1 MIFMRTQIV
10 AAGQGS
16 YLAARCEKK
25 FLILVA
31 LSLFT
36 SSILIGQETPTPAVE
51 TPTPTVETEA
61 EKEVSVATQRELVRK
76 QEAVFRATQSLLEGP
91 LLEEAGDYLKAKQ
104 VYAAALGLITPSPS
118 TQKAYDQAVQGLV
131 RVNGVLIEQA
141 KAKGDREAIE
151 TLLKNSLTYDPQNKK
166 LQEQMAKVQESKS
179 TPTDTSFLGNPAM
192 NPNFVKQV
200 DTVQSLF
207 EQAEQYRRTGQYD
220 EAETKLKKIVAIDP
234 YNQAAQKQ
242 LAKVLKE
249 KMAYAEVA
257 RRETRARRLREV
269 EEKWAQPIKRESAE
283 TVAPVAVG
291 PITRSNQ
298 FQINQKLKSIVFPA
312 VDFSSANLQDVVNF
326 LNARTR
332 DLDLPDKQGINFI
345 PRPEAIAAA
354 KPITLNLKNVPL
366 GEALR
371 YLTTLAGVKYKVDQA
386 GIFLVPLQE
395 VTDVLVRRSFP
406 VPPSFFPVT
415 ASAGAGAGAGD
426 GGVSLRRTP
435 SAASAV
441 SSSGTSNVTE
451 QLKERGVQFTAQ
463 GAAAIYLASQGLLQ
477 VVNTQE
483 QIDLI
488 EELVNAESGQT
499 LLVDVEAKLV
509 EINQQDLND
518 LTANT
523 SFNIINTLTPAQ
535 LLQAP
540 QYTSALRGSSGF
552 STSNLDSLLG
562 FSSTPVSS
570 RFELTGMLDGRV
582 YSMVL
587 TALSQ
592 KSSTDLLS
600 SPSVRVRS
608 GERATINISRTF
620 FYPETFREPELVQLQ
635 TPGGGGTTTTV
646 TPTPPAAIPAF
657 PESFAKEEVGVIL
670 NVQPTVGG
678 DNRTIDLSLVPEV
691 TDFEGFINY
700 GSPITIPNSAGTQFT
715 LTDNYIPQPVFN
727 VRRVTTKVFVRDGY
741 TVMLGGIIRED
752 VQTITDK
759 VPLLGDLPVVGRLF
773 QSKADKRIK
782 KNLLIFVSAKIMRP
796 DGELFNAPVVAPVGT
811 SVSSR

>member
-1 MIFMRTQIV
+1 MTFMRALIIAQDRGTLSTV
-10 AAGQGS
+10 RRGKR
-16 YLAARCEKK
+16 YLIAIAVSLLTASS
-25 FLILVA
+25 LIA
-31 LSLFT
+31 
-36 SSILIGQETPTPAVE
+36 QENA
-51 TPTPTVETEA
+51 TPTVETEA
-61 EKEVSVATQRELVRK
+61 TSEASVATQREIVRK
-76 QEAVFRATQSLLEGP
+76 EEAIFRATQSLLEG
-91 LLEEAGDYLKAKQ
+91 LVLEEAGAYAKAKQ
-104 VYAAALGLITPSPS
+104 IYAAALGSITPSPG

-131 RVNGVLIEQA
+131 RVNNVLIEQA
-141 KAKGDREAIE
+141 KAQGDRDAIE
-151 TLLKNSLTYDPQNKK
+151 ALLKNSLTYDPQNKS
-166 LQEQMAKVQESKS
+166 LQEQMAKLEESKRK
-179 TPTDTSFLGNPAM
+179 PTDTTYFGNPGM
-192 NPNFVKQV
+192 NSSFVKQV
-200 DTVQSLF
+200 ETVQSLF
-207 EQAEQYRRTGQYD
+207 EQAEQFRRTGQYE
-220 EAETKLKKIVAIDP
+220 EAEARLKKIIAIDP

-242 LAKVLKE
+242 LAKILKE
-249 KMAYAEVA
+249 KMAYVEIA
-257 RRETRARRLREV
+257 RRESRAQKLLEI

-283 TVAPVAVG
+283 TVTNVATR

-298 FQINQKLKSIVFPA
+298 FQINQKLKSIILPS
-312 VDFSSANLQDVVNF
+312 VDFSDASLQDVVNF

-345 PRPEAIAAA
+345 PRPEAIISS
-354 KPITLNLKNVPL
+354 KSINLNLKNIPL

-371 YLTTLAGVKYKVDQA
+371 YITALAGVKYKIDQA
-386 GIFLVPLQE
+386 GVFFVPLQE

-406 VPPSFFPVT
+406 VPPGFFPVT
-415 ASAGAGAGAGD
+415 APGGAGAAAGD
-426 GGVSLRRTP
+426 RGVSLRRTP
-435 SAASAV
+435 AAASAV
-441 SSSGTSNVTE
+441 STSGTSNVTG

-463 GAAAIYLASQGLLQ
+463 GASAIYLAAQGVLQ
-477 VVNTQE
+477 VLNTQE

-552 STSNLDSLLG
+552 TNNNLDSLLG
-562 FSSTPVSS
+562 FSSNPVSS

-600 SPSVRVRS
+600 SPSIRVRS
-608 GERATINISRTF
+608 GEKATINISRTF
-620 FYPETFREPELVQLQ
+620 FYPETFREPELV
-635 TPGGGGTTTTV
+635 TTGSSTGTTTTV
-646 TPTPPAAIPAF
+646 SVPNPPAAIPAF
-657 PESFAKEEVGVIL
+657 PESFAKEEIGVIL
-670 NVQPTVGG
+670 NVYPTVGG

-700 GSPITIPNSAGTQFT
+700 GSPITVPNAAGTPFII
-715 LTDNYIPQPVFN
+715 TDNYIPQPVFN

-752 VQTITDK
+752 VQTVTDK
-759 VPLLGDLPVVGRLF
+759 VPFLGDIPLVGRLF

-796 DGELFNAPVVAPVGT
+796 DGELFNAPIATPAGT